1 MSTHRGRTFATCSLK
16 ENKMKT
22 KGTQRQAGVV
32 WKGKAGK
39 NGEKKSVV
47 KSRQALLKPFAG
59 KVFYLDLPSNRT
71 AESLEKDII
80 DLGGSVEKFFS
91 KDIKYLVSN
100 KRETKYVQC
109 LRQDSLLTS
118 PQPGQS
124 SPCPRSNTLQKDCG
138 SGNMKRTSQ
147 VQPDTCVTSRG
158 KSLVEKAVKKKDI
171 LQINKILSKAME
183 WGVKIFYIDDVLVYI
198 EKKKKTIAGQR
209 PIPTATKTT
218 VKDSS
223 TAKLT
228 CRKAKGGQIRKPFIK
243 IEDSS
248 RHYCPIYLT
257 MTNMPELNLK
267 TLAPHSPFLVDDK
280 YPAGDKQQGKSVK
293 APACEGQAAGRR
305 KTKDKK
311 RSGYCECCLA
321 RYENLMTHLQSERH
335 QAFSKSDA
343 YQVVNQLVST
353 LHSSFIHFNT
363 FIKRPKCSVSSVQ
376 LDIGPFEGS
385 NLRATEIVKKEQH
398 QPADCPT
405 ETFSFQVT
413 SGPQSAPLLHSESR
427 TCLTVSHRSKFRPI
441 SLKLPSRLNLLTSSP
456 QKAAQDT
463 APSSGESTA
472 QSHLFIPQ
480 VNLDV
485 QVPHTQTHSDQEPRY
500 ELYDGSP
507 SVVTNQQETD
517 KNKEPPR
524 KAGGNISEADGECL
538 SSLSCFPSKTVRRK
552 VSAYKRQRWK
562 L

>member
-1 MSTHRGRTFATCSLK
+1 MSTHRGRKMSTCYLK

-32 WKGKAGK
+32 WDGKAGK
-39 NGEKKSVV
+39 NGEKKSFV

-91 KDIKYLVSN
+91 KDIKYLVSS

-118 PQPGQS
+118 PQSGQS
-124 SPCPRSNTLQKDCG
+124 SPGPRSNTLQKDCG

-158 KSLVEKAVKKKDI
+158 KSLVDKAVKKKDI

-198 EKKKKTIAGQR
+198 EKKKKTIAGQC
-209 PIPTATKTT
+209 PIPTATKAT

-228 CRKAKGGQIRKPFIK
+228 CRKAEGGQIRKPFIK

-248 RHYCPIYLT
+248 
-257 MTNMPELNLK
+257 
-267 TLAPHSPFLVDDK
+267 
-280 YPAGDKQQGKSVK
+280 SVK
-293 APACEGQAAGRR
+293 ASACEGQAAGRR

-376 LDIGPFEGS
+376 LDIGQFEGS

-398 QPADCPT
+398 QPADCPM

-441 SLKLPSRLNLLTSSP
+441 SLKLPCTLNLLTSSP

-485 QVPHTQTHSDQEPRY
+485 QVPHARTHTHTHTHTHSDQEPRY
-500 ELYDGSP
+500 ESYYGSP
-507 SVVTNQQETD
+507 SVATNQQETD

-524 KAGGNISEADGECL
+524 KAGGNVSEADGESL

>member
-1 MSTHRGRTFATCSLK
+1 MKEEHRTFLPEWESLYFFVK
-16 ENKMKT
+16 RNGKPICLICHAALAHFKASNLQRPFSSLHPNIEQEFP
-22 KGTQRQAGVV
+22 KGTELRKNKWVALKSQA
-32 WKGKAGK
+32 
-39 NGEKKSVV
+39 EK
-47 KSRQALLKPFAG
+47 
-59 KVFYLDLPSNRT
+59 
-71 AESLEKDII
+71 
-80 DLGGSVEKFFS
+80 
-91 KDIKYLVSN
+91 
-100 KRETKYVQC
+100 
-109 LRQDSLLTS
+109 
-118 PQPGQS
+118 
-124 SPCPRSNTLQKDCG
+124 
-138 SGNMKRTSQ
+138 Q
-147 VQPDTCVTSRG
+147 VQFFQKFPKHSETVTLASYQLAWNIARAKKPYNEGDFIKKCLIGAFAILAPGDNKLKRSVSDVQLSRHSV
-158 KSLVEKAVKKKDI
+158 KRRISDINTAVESQLHSD
-171 LQINKILSKAME
+171 LQA
-183 WGVKIFYIDDVLVYI
+183 YVLVYI
-198 EKKKKTIAGQR
+198 EKKKKTIAGQC
-209 PIPTATKTT
+209 PIPTATKAT

-228 CRKAKGGQIRKPFIK
+228 CRKAEGGQIRKPFIK

-293 APACEGQAAGRR
+293 ASACEGQAAGRR

-376 LDIGPFEGS
+376 LDIGQFEGS

-398 QPADCPT
+398 QPADCPM

-441 SLKLPSRLNLLTSSP
+441 SLKLPCTLNLLTSSP

-485 QVPHTQTHSDQEPRY
+485 QVPHARTHTHTHTHTHSDQEPRY
-500 ELYDGSP
+500 ESYYGSP
-507 SVVTNQQETD
+507 SVATNQQETD

-524 KAGGNISEADGECL
+524 KAGGNVSEADGESL